1 MKIAEITDEQLNQK
15 RDEMLCAAHNKD
27 TQKLLDVVCEIM
39 QEYVNRLANDLIC
52 TALDAPAAIAA
63 ASMYIDGLEK
73 LYPGSKKAA
82 NSLIKGTDVS
92 TMVIDDAELKKQM
105 EEQ

>member
-1 MKIAEITDEQLNQK
+1 MKIAEMTDEQLDQK
-15 RDEMLCAAHNKD
+15 RDEMFHAACSKD
-27 TQKLLDVVCEIM
+27 VQKLLDATHEIM
-39 QEYVNRLANDLIC
+39 QEYANRLSNDLSC
-52 TALDAPAAIAA
+52 TVLDAPAAIAV

-73 LYPGSKKAA
+73 LYPGSKEAA
-82 NSLIKGTDVS
+82 KSLIKGTDVS